1 MMRKTRIVAALM
13 CLLLLLS
20 LLAGCKKEDVG
31 GSLSE
36 SSVSFP
42 KAGAV
47 ALPHYRVEAV
57 EYTLPERVPYRQ
69 GLQPYF
75 ETVIPALL
83 KDAEKENTVCSPV
96 NIYMALA
103 MLAEIT
109 DGQSRAQLETLLGA
123 ETPQLRDWASE
134 VWQNNYR
141 GGKGSQL
148 LLGGSIW
155 LNEGMTF
162 RQDCLDL
169 LADRYYASVYQG
181 AMGSEAFSQTYRDW
195 MNEHTGGLLK
205 DQIDGMELTADLALN
220 LSATVY
226 FTGGWSSAFDK
237 NLTVPQTFYA
247 PAGETEVQ
255 MMKKT
260 VESYYF
266 WGEHFTSVLLP
277 MDTGRIVFLL
287 PDEGYTPA
295 ELLRDG
301 EALDYL
307 ISGAGQVNRKYM
319 KVHLSVPRFDIV
331 SKTELIGSLQELGV
345 TDVFTCG
352 AADFSP
358 ITDAEGLCA
367 STVLH
372 GARVKVDEEKVEA
385 AAYTAVSVPASP
397 PPQEVEEIDF
407 TLDRP
412 FLFCITGDD
421 GLPLFTGIVNQ
432 P

>member
-1 MMRKTRIVAALM
+1 M
-13 CLLLLLS
+13 
-20 LLAGCKKEDVG
+20 
-31 GSLSE
+31 
-36 SSVSFP
+36 
-42 KAGAV
+42 
-47 ALPHYRVEAV
+47 
-57 EYTLPERVPYRQ
+57 
-69 GLQPYF
+69 
-75 ETVIPALL
+75 IPALL

-109 DGQSRAQLETLLGA
+109 GGQSRAQLEALLGA
-123 ETPQLRDWASE
+123 ETPQLRDWATE

-226 FTGGWSSAFDK
+226 YTGGWSSAFDK

-277 MDTGRIVFLL
+277 MDTGRMVFLL

-331 SKTELIGSLQELGV
+331 SKTERIGSLQELGV

-407 TLDRP
+407 TLEYDVSYLEEA
-412 FLFCITGDD
+412 FA
-421 GLPLFTGIVNQ
+421 
-432 P
+432 

>member
-1 MMRKTRIVAALM
+1 MMRKTRVVAALM

-20 LLAGCKKEDVG
+20 LSAGCKKENGLKV
-31 GSLSE
+31 SLPKAAALALPKYQREAVVYTLSE
-36 SSVSFP
+36 
-42 KAGAV
+42 A
-47 ALPHYRVEAV
+47 
-57 EYTLPERVPYRQ
+57 ERIPCGQ

-123 ETPQLRDWASE
+123 ETTQLRDWASE

-141 GGKGSQL
+141 GGEGGNV
-148 LLGGSIW
+148 LLGASLW
-155 LNEGMTF
+155 LNEDRTF
-162 RQDCLDL
+162 KKEPLKL
-169 LADRYYASVYQG
+169 LADRYYASIYQG
-181 AMGSEAFSQTYRDW
+181 KMGSEAFSQTYRDW

-226 FTGGWSSAFDK
+226 FTGGWSSAFNEK
-237 NLTVPQTFYA
+237 RTIEQTFYA
-247 PAGETEVQ
+247 PNGETKVQ

-260 VESYYF
+260 QNLTYY
-266 WGEHFTSVLLP
+266 WGERFTAVSLSMNV
-277 MDTGRIVFLL
+277 GRMWFLL
-287 PDEGYTPA
+287 PDKGYSPA
-295 ELLRDG
+295 DMLADEEAMRFLLCGGDWENQRRL
-301 EALDYL
+301 E
-307 ISGAGQVNRKYM
+307 
-319 KVHLSVPRFDIV
+319 VHLSVPRFDI
-331 SKTELIGSLQELGV
+331 TNEMQLIRQLQDLGV
-345 TDVFTCG
+345 TEIFRPNS
-352 AADFSP
+352 ADFSP
-358 ITDAEGLCA
+358 VTDQPGLSVSRIT
-367 STVLH
+367 H
-372 GARVKVDEEKVEA
+372 GIRVKIDEKKVEA
-385 AAYTAVSVPASP
+385 AAYTTVEAPTAP
-397 PPQEVEEIDF
+397 LPENLEEIDF

-412 FLFCITGDD
+412 FLFCITGFD

>member
-1 MMRKTRIVAALM
+1 MMRRTRIVAALM

-20 LLAGCKKEDVG
+20 LSAGCKKEEVG

-123 ETPQLRDWASE
+123 ETPQLRDWATE

-141 GGKGSQL
+141 SGEGSRL
-148 LLGGSIW
+148 LLGSSIW
-155 LNEGMTF
+155 LNEGMAF

-226 FTGGWSSAFDK
+226 FTGGWSSAFNEK
-237 NLTVPQTFYA
+237 RTIEQTFYA
-247 PAGETEVQ
+247 PNGETKVQ

-260 VESYYF
+260 QNLTYY
-266 WGEHFTSVLLP
+266 WGERFTAVSLSMNV
-277 MDTGRIVFLL
+277 GRMWFLL
-287 PDEGYTPA
+287 PDKGYSPA
-295 ELLRDG
+295 DMLADEEAMRFLLCGGDWEDQRRL
-301 EALDYL
+301 E
-307 ISGAGQVNRKYM
+307 
-319 KVHLSVPRFDIV
+319 VHLSVPRFDI
-331 SKTELIGSLQELGV
+331 TNEMQLIRQLQDLGV
-345 TDVFTCG
+345 TEIFRPNS
-352 AADFSP
+352 ADFSP
-358 ITDAEGLCA
+358 VTDQPGLSVSRIT
-367 STVLH
+367 H
-372 GARVKVDEEKVEA
+372 GIRVKIDEKKVEA
-385 AAYTAVSVPASP
+385 AAYTAVSVPSSP
-397 PPQEVEEIDF
+397 PPQDLEEIDF

-412 FLFCITGDD
+412 FLFCITGFD